1 MEYIIGIDEVGRGCL
16 AGPVTVAAAAM
27 PLGLSIGD
35 YGWGKLK
42 DSKKLTAKQREKWLE
57 WIKLTNN
64 RRQTTD
70 NDRGLLAVSRKLMYA
85 TASVYPK
92 VIDRIN
98 ITQAANLAATRA
110 IIRLMTDN
118 KRLVAGN
125 VKIFLDGGLHLLKTQ
140 NPKFYIL
147 NSRTIVRGD
156 EKFNCV
162 KMASIVAKVSRDRA
176 MRRLHRKFPVYGLDK
191 HKGYGTKDH
200 ILALR
205 KFGPSATHRL
215 TFLRNCLT
223 IKS

>member
-125 VKIFLDGGLHLLKTQ
+125 V
-140 NPKFYIL
+140 
-147 NSRTIVRGD
+147 
-156 EKFNCV
+156 
-162 KMASIVAKVSRDRA
+162 
-176 MRRLHRKFPVYGLDK
+176 
-191 HKGYGTKDH
+191 
-200 ILALR
+200 
-205 KFGPSATHRL
+205 
-215 TFLRNCLT
+215 
-223 IKS
+223 

>member
-85 TASVYPK
+85 TASVYPN

-110 IIRLMTDN
+110 VIRLM
-118 KRLVAGN
+118 
-125 VKIFLDGGLHLLKTQ
+125 
-140 NPKFYIL
+140 
-147 NSRTIVRGD
+147 
-156 EKFNCV
+156 
-162 KMASIVAKVSRDRA
+162 
-176 MRRLHRKFPVYGLDK
+176 
-191 HKGYGTKDH
+191 
-200 ILALR
+200 
-205 KFGPSATHRL
+205 
-215 TFLRNCLT
+215 
-223 IKS
+223 